1 MDSHGGESGENFVMN
16 FFRRSKSQPLNHAG
30 ALARMAAK
38 QVTVNTIIDV
48 GAAKGAW
55 TDNARRHWPAAHA
68 HLLEAKQ
75 SWRGDLERFQAAR
88 GNVSFE
94 IAGVT
99 KAPGKIYFPK
109 DVDEYGGA
117 VFSDEAARENLEEI
131 DATSIDHEV
140 ERLALAP
147 PFAIK
152 LDTHGTEVDILDGAH
167 ETLKETAFLCI
178 ETYSMIGQKRFPE
191 LIADLQER
199 GFRCADVAEPLF
211 RPTDKLLWQIDFYFL
226 RADHPAFKDFRYL
239 P

>member
-1 MDSHGGESGENFVMN
+1 MLNFLQ
-16 FFRRSKSQPLNHAG
+16 RRKSPSLDHAG
-30 ALARMAAK
+30 ALARIAAK
-38 QVTVNTIIDV
+38 QVAVNTIIDV

-55 TDNARRHWPAAHA
+55 TDAARLHWPAAHA
-68 HLLEAKQ
+68 HLLEAKEY
-75 SWRGDLERFQAAR
+75 WRGDLENFQKQR

-94 IAGVT
+94 IAGAT

-117 VFSDEAARENLEEI
+117 VFSNTETRENLEEI
-131 DATSIDHEV
+131 EATSIDHEV
-140 ERLALAP
+140 QRLGLAP

-152 LDTHGTEVDILDGAH
+152 LDTHGTEIDILDGAK
-167 ETLKETAFLCI
+167 ETLMNTAFLCI

-191 LIADLQER
+191 LIMDLQER

-226 RADHPAFKDFRYL
+226 RAGHPAFKDFRYL

>member
-1 MDSHGGESGENFVMN
+1 MINFL
-16 FFRRSKSQPLNHAG
+16 RRRNSQPLDHAN

-38 QVTVNTIIDV
+38 QIAVNTIIDV

-68 HLLEAKQ
+68 HLLEAKEA
-75 SWRGDLERFQAAR
+75 WRKELEKFQKSR

-99 KAPGKIYFPK
+99 SKPGKIYFPE

-117 VFSDEAARENLEEI
+117 VFSDASKRENLTEI

-140 ERLALAP
+140 SRLALAP

-152 LDTHGTEVDILDGAH
+152 LDTHGTEVDILDGA
-167 ETLKETAFLCI
+167 EKTLQETAFLCI

-191 LIADLQER
+191 LIADLQGR

-226 RADHPAFKDFRYL
+226 RADHAAFKDFRYL

>member
-1 MDSHGGESGENFVMN
+1 MLN
-16 FFRRSKSQPLNHAG
+16 FFKRRPAQPLGHAG
-30 ALARMAAK
+30 ALERIAAK
-38 QVTVNTIIDV
+38 QLAINTIIDV

-55 TDNARRHWPAAHA
+55 TECARRHWPAAHA
-68 HLLEAKQ
+68 HLLEAKE
-75 SWRGDLERFQAAR
+75 SWRSDLEKYQKNR
-88 GNVSFE
+88 GNASFE

-117 VFSDEAARENLEEI
+117 VFSDSAARENLEEI

-140 ERLALAP
+140 QRLALAP

-152 LDTHGTEVDILDGAH
+152 LDTHGTEVDILDGAV
-167 ETLKETAFLCI
+167 ETLKNTAFLCI

-191 LIADLQER
+191 LIMDLQER

-226 RADHPAFKDFRYL
+226 RAGHPAFKDFRYL